1 MYLIFNLENA
11 KMRDKRFIAE
21 HRGGSLKKEQ
31 HYKLIQWACD
41 ISEHVLYLFGKK
53 STDDTKVEHSKEELK
68 EIEENYRK
76 MQIKQKQL
84 EIMQQNKDE
93 HEIFNKKSDE
103 KNIEKSDDTKKKEI
117 KSEDK
122 KHKSESSEKKS
133 NHSKS
138 SKKSKEKNTQK
149 SNEDVDIPTYNDD

>member
-1 MYLIFNLENA
+1 MLTLLQVVLLHYYLHSGERGLL
-11 KMRDKRFIAE
+11 DKYKQYLYYVMASDFI
-21 HRGGSLKKEQ
+21 
-31 HYKLIQWACD
+31 IACGL
-41 ISEHVLYLFGKK
+41 LYLFGKK